1 MEMNDAQT
9 VTDVYSAL
17 AASTASDTEE
27 LAIAM
32 SKTASSAEAVG
43 SSFESTSA
51 MLATMISITREAPE
65 NLGSALKSIISRY
78 GETANGRGWKRFT
91 PPERACY
98 VKYRIGINTGEL
110 QNSQLKGV
118 YLMRYMT
125 DRCETN

>member
-1 MEMNDAQT
+1 MN
-9 VTDVYSAL
+9 
-17 AASTASDTEE
+17 
-27 LAIAM
+27 
-32 SKTASSAEAVG
+32 
-43 SSFESTSA
+43 F
-51 MLATMISITREAPE
+51 
-65 NLGSALKSIISRY
+65 ISRY

-91 PPERACY
+91 PPEGACY

>member
-1 MEMNDAQT
+1 MDYINGYVDN
-9 VTDVYSAL
+9 SG
-17 AASTASDTEE
+17 TEIE
-27 LAIAM
+27 HSS
-32 SKTASSAEAVG
+32 SKTTKSFTYCKG
-43 SSFESTSA
+43 SQYCGFYFDLKYTQTGS
-51 MLATMISITREAPE
+51 E
-65 NLGSALKSIISRY
+65 NRICYCHWYDENMNFISRH

-91 PPERACY
+91 PPEGACY